1 MAERVQFELV
11 TPARV
16 FAAREADLVVAP
28 GGDGNFG
35 VLPGHAPLLSTL
47 RPGVVDVYENDRLTA
62 RIFVAGGFAEVAEE
76 RFTVLADEAVAIE
89 DIDAAAAAE
98 RLNAAREALVKA
110 QAAGEEDAAAAE
122 AALKVAEALL
132 AAAGGQRA

>member
-110 QAAGEEDAAAAE
+110 QAAGEEDVAAAE